1 MGIPLTETDEEV
13 ARLLADMGSDTGSS
27 RLTSPLDQIVEKKLS
42 GIEQMLDIAGHG
54 SGSPIPK
61 MHRIWRAS
69 ALSKTRALM
78 KKQTYVKSLKKPFMC
93 IAYRMLTLGRP
104 RRPNVSTMHD
114 LVWTDERSMLIALE
128 MMDLTHQ
135 AHDDADDMSRNSS
148 YDSLSTLSAP

>member
-1 MGIPLTETDEEV
+1 MGIPLTRSDEEV
-13 ARLLADMGSDTGSS
+13 ARLLADMGSETGSS
-27 RLTSPLDQIVEKKLS
+27 RPTSPMDQIVEQKLS
-42 GIEQMLDIAGHG
+42 GIEQMLDVAGHG

-61 MHRIWRAS
+61 AHRIWRTS
-69 ALSKTRALM
+69 ALSKTRVLM
-78 KKQTYVKSLKKPFMC
+78 KKHAYNKSLKKPFMC

-104 RRPNVSTMHD
+104 RTSNVSTLHD

-135 AHDDADDMSRNSS
+135 AHDDVDDMSRNSS